1 MKNIKFRTKSLWF
14 PLTSMSIGIGFSIFI
29 CVKSLFPQT
38 ELKLLFFS
46 ALFIFLA
53 ILSARN
59 ICFATWTDD
68 SIYAVFPL
76 RCFKRR
82 IHIQLQDINLAAY
95 CFPVKDVP
103 FFKVYLKNDQR
114 MNIPVDCKK
123 STLVEILKFLQE
135 KGVRVVVRTFQEDSL
150 DEFLKDNA

>member
-1 MKNIKFRTKSLWF
+1 MKNIKFKTRSLWF
-14 PLTSMSIGIGFSIFI
+14 PLCLMSICIGFSILI
-29 CVKSLFPQT
+29 CVKSLFPQKEPT
-38 ELKLLFFS
+38 LLLFS

-53 ILSARN
+53 FLSSRN

-68 SIYAVFPL
+68 AISAVFPL

-82 IHIQLQDINLAAY
+82 VQIQLQEINLAAY

-103 FFKVYLKNDQR
+103 FFKVYLKNNQR

-123 STLVEILKFLQE
+123 SILIEILKFLQE
-135 KGVRVVVRTFQEDSL
+135 KGARVVVRTFQEYSL
-150 DEFLKDNA
+150 DEYLKDIA